1 MTIDTKEL
9 RRLAQ
14 AAENERDALRAAMR
28 RPHQSEKREM
38 TKGDIIRMAREAGDD
53 VDHTLP
59 SDLDFLER
67 FAALVAAAEREA
79 AEKEC
84 DNAIDTQRMAI
95 LAAELNGAERERDA
109 LRAENS
115 ALVEDMNLLRD
126 NNTAL
131 RAKIAEME
139 QQEPVAKVRVHQTG
153 GNAGIAWSVAP
164 LNDFDALPLMRD
176 GSKLYA
182 LPGAQPATSVPEDV
196 MRDAERYRYLRAR
209 DDGTAGVGCWIEA
222 DGRVCDR
229 GWLYGVQ
236 LDSAIDSFIE
246 VLAAAQEAKP

>member
-1 MTIDTKEL
+1 MTDIVKRIKD
-9 RRLAQ
+9 
-14 AAENERDALRAAMR
+14 AENATHALFN
-28 RPHQSEKREM
+28 HIFQ
-38 TKGDIIRMAREAGDD
+38 DAREEI
-53 VDHTLP
+53 
-59 SDLDFLER
+59 ER
-67 FAALVAAAEREA
+67 LRIENE
-79 AEKEC
+79 
-84 DNAIDTQRMAI
+84 
-95 LAAELNGAERERDA
+95 A
-109 LRAENS
+109 LRAEVIHIKE
-115 ALVEDMNLLRD
+115 VEFPRKAQAVADGWRGKCERLE
-126 NNTAL
+126 
-131 RAKIAEME
+131 AKIAEME